1 MPDMKKKPK
10 AKPAAPQAMHDHA
23 GMALRVEEGLPVLD
37 LVAFGRNAGFT
48 TDELARL
55 VHIPARTYA
64 RRVATKAR
72 LKIPEGE
79 RAMRIMRLYDRA
91 KELFVTHANTRQ
103 WLNTELPALGWRT
116 PLDFARTEQGARE
129 VENLVGR
136 IEEGIFS

>member
-1 MPDMKKKPK
+1 MKKKKVPP
-10 AKPAAPQAMHDHA
+10 AKPAPSLHDHA
-23 GMALRVEEGLPVLD
+23 GMALRVEEGLPILD
-37 LVAFGRNAGFT
+37 LVAFGREAGFT
-48 TDELARL
+48 TEELARL

-64 RRVATKAR
+64 RRIAAKAR
-72 LKIPEGE
+72 LGIPEGE
-79 RAMRIMRLYDRA
+79 RAVRIMRLYDRA